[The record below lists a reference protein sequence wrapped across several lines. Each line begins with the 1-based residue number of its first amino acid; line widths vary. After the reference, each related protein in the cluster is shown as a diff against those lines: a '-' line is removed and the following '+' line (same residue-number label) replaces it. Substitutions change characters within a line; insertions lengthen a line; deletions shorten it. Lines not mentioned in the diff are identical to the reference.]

1 MDSILYDRSLFVF
14 DLIVPIGK
22 NEKEIRFFWLLY
34 VKILDLQID
43 SLFTS
48 QLKCECER
56 LGWES
61 NVHSRSKTLTEK
73 VWLIEKINHEPK
85 KSLSW
90 LFTYYLSIEEFIY
103 LSKTHLSSPYKS

>member
-85 KSLSW
+85 KSLS
-90 LFTYYLSIEEFIY
+90 
-103 LSKTHLSSPYKS
+103 